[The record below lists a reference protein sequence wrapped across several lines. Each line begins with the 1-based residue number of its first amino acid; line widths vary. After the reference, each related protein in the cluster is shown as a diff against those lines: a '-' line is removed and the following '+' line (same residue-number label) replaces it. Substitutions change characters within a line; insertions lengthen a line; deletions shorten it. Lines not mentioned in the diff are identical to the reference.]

1 MLYCPFEFQQFLKSS
16 ARAGSGG
23 GMVKKLLVCGLGI
36 ALGGC
41 YQPMKPSDGHL
52 RDQPGPPA
60 ASIPPLVQAVPAPPK
75 PKPTVR
81 PETYSVV
88 VNQVSARELLFA
100 LARDAKVNVDIHPG
114 ITGAVT
120 LNAIDQTLPQLLSRI
135 SKQVDMRYEL
145 DGPNLVVMPDSPYL
159 RIYKIDYVN
168 MQRSTTGQV
177 TVAGNIA
184 GGSSGG
190 GAGGGASGGG
200 GGGSNTSTVS
210 VRNESSNKFWETLVK
225 NVEEILRE
233 TDRVLPGGP
242 GPSPAVPAQP
252 PAGAA
257 PGAAGAAAAP
267 VAAGPNITFREA
279 ASVIANA
286 EAGILTLRATSRQ
299 HEKIQEFLDYVL
311 LNARRQVLIEAT
323 VVEVQLSNSYQQGIN
338 WEIFNRPGTAPGIT
352 GGMFPSG
359 QVIGSPTGSIL
370 TLRYNSTTFAMTVR
384 LLEQFG
390 TVRVVSSPRISVIN
404 NQTAVLKVVQNLV
417 YFTTSAQ
424 QSQGTTGGTLATF
437 TSTPNSVAVGFVM
450 NVTPQ
455 ISANDVVLLNV
466 KPTISSTIG
475 TGVQDPNPALA
486 NPCGTAT
493 SPLGTC
499 GIGPIVSLIPQIATR
514 ELESVI
520 KVASGDIAVMGGLI
534 QDEVRN
540 AEDTIPGVNRV
551 PVLGDV
557 FSNKNLQNSKTEL
570 VVFIRPVVIKDA
582 SLDGDYR
589 GYRVFVPGDD
599 FLSQPNPG
607 RRLCDF
613 RIDPGCPR

>member
-1 MLYCPFEFQQFLKSS
+1 
-16 ARAGSGG
+16 
-23 GMVKKLLVCGLGI
+23 MVKKLLVCGLGI

-41 YQPMKPSDGHL
+41 VQPMKPSDGHL
-52 RDQPGPPA
+52 REQPRPPA
-60 ASIPPLVQAVPAPPK
+60 ASIPAPVQALPLPPK
-75 PKPTVR
+75 PKPSVR

-88 VNQVSARELLFA
+88 VNQVNVRELLFA

-114 ITGAVT
+114 ITGTVT
-120 LNAIDQTLPQLLSRI
+120 LNAIDQTLPQLLNRI

-168 MQRSTTGQV
+168 MQRSTTGQL

-184 GGSSGG
+184 GSSAAGSA
-190 GAGGGASGGG
+190 GAGGTGGG
-200 GGGSNTSTVS
+200 SAGGGSNTSTVS

-233 TDRVLPGGP
+233 TDKVLPA
-242 GPSPAVPAQP
+242 SPAGAAPAGVTP
-252 PAGAA
+252 GAPAPGAPAPGGAA
-257 PGAAGAAAAP
+257 PGAAAVP
-267 VAAGPNITFREA
+267 SITFREA

-311 LNARRQVLIEAT
+311 MNARRQVLIEAT

-338 WEIFNRPGTAPGIT
+338 WEIFNNPPPGGIT
-352 GGMFPSG
+352 GGMFPTPGSLA
-359 QVIGSPTGSIL
+359 GSPTGSIL
-370 TLRYNSTTFAMTVR
+370 TLRYNSNTFALTLR

-424 QSQGTTGGTLATF
+424 QSQATTGGTLATF

-455 ISANDVVLLNV
+455 ISGNDVVLLNV
-466 KPTISSTIG
+466 KPTISTTIG

-486 NPCGTAT
+486 NPCGTGVAVCT
-493 SPLGTC
+493 IS
-499 GIGPIVSLIPQIATR
+499 PIVSLIPQIATR

-534 QDEVRN
+534 QDQVN
-540 AEDTIPGVNRV
+540 NTEDTVPGVNRV
-551 PVLGDV
+551 PGLGDV
-557 FSNKNLQNSKTEL
+557 LANKNLQNTKTEL
-570 VVFIRPVVIKDA
+570 VVFIRPVVIRDA

-599 FLSQPNPG
+599 FLSQPHPA
-607 RRLCDF
+607 RRFCDF

>member
-1 MLYCPFEFQQFLKSS
+1 
-16 ARAGSGG
+16 
-23 GMVKKLLVCGLGI
+23 MVKKLLVCALGI

-41 YQPMKPSDGHL
+41 FQPMKPSEGHL
-52 RDQPGPPA
+52 KDRPVPPA
-60 ASIPPLVQAVPAPPK
+60 ASIPPPVQAFPAPPK

-88 VNQVSARELLFA
+88 VNQVNVRELLFA
-100 LARDAKVNVDIHPG
+100 LARDAKVNVDIYPG
-114 ITGAVT
+114 ITGSVT

-135 SKQVDMRYEL
+135 GKQVDMRYEL

-200 GGGSNTSTVS
+200 GGGSNTSTIS

-233 TDRVLPGGP
+233 TDKVLPGGS
-242 GPSPAVPAQP
+242 GGVSPAPAPPAAPGQP

-257 PGAAGAAAAP
+257 PGAAGAP
-267 VAAGPNITFREA
+267 VAAAPNITFREA

-299 HEKIQEFLDYVL
+299 HERIQEFLDYVL

-323 VVEVQLSNSYQQGIN
+323 VVEVALNNSYQQGIN

-352 GGMFPSG
+352 GGMFPQG
-359 QVIGSPTGSIL
+359 QLIGSPTGSIL
-370 TLRYNSTTFAMTVR
+370 TMRYNSTTFALTVR

-437 TSTPNSVAVGFVM
+437 TTTPNSVAVGFVM

-475 TGVQDPNPALA
+475 TGKQDPNPALA
-486 NPCGTAT
+486 NPCGTGVAICT
-493 SPLGTC
+493 IPS
-499 GIGPIVSLIPQIATR
+499 IVSLIPEIATR

-520 KVASGDIAVMGGLI
+520 KVSSGDIAVMGGLI

-551 PVLGDV
+551 PILGDV

>member
-1 MLYCPFEFQQFLKSS
+1 MI
-16 ARAGSGG
+16 
-23 GMVKKLLVCGLGI
+23 KKLLVCGLGI

-60 ASIPPLVQAVPAPPK
+60 ASIPPPVQAIPTPPK
-75 PKPTVR
+75 PRPTVR

-88 VNQVSARELLFA
+88 VNQVNVRELLFA

-114 ITGAVT
+114 IIGSVT
-120 LNAIDQTLPQLLSRI
+120 LNAIDQTLPQLLNRI
-135 SKQVDMRYEL
+135 SKQVDMRYEI

-168 MQRSTTGQV
+168 MQRSTSGQV
-177 TVAGNIA
+177 SVAGNIA

-190 GAGGGASGGG
+190 GASGGASGGGGG

-210 VRNESSNKFWETLVK
+210 VRNETSNKFWETLVK

-233 TDRVLPGGP
+233 TDKVLPGGP
-242 GPSPAVPAQP
+242 GPAPAAPAQP

-257 PGAAGAAAAP
+257 PGAPGAAAAP
-267 VAAGPNITFREA
+267 VAAGANITFREA
-279 ASVIANA
+279 ASVIANP

-323 VVEVQLSNSYQQGIN
+323 VVEVQLSNNYQQGIN

-352 GGMFPSG
+352 GGMFPQG

-370 TLRYNSTTFAMTVR
+370 TLRYNSTTFALTIR

-404 NQTAVLKVVQNLV
+404 NQTAILKVVDNLV
-417 YFTTSAQ
+417 YFTISSST
-424 QSQGTTGGTLATF
+424 SQGTQGSTLATF
-437 TSTPNSVAVGFVM
+437 TTIANSVAVGFVM

-455 ISANDVVLLNV
+455 ISGNDVVLLNV
-466 KPTISSTIG
+466 KPTISKVLSF
-475 TGVQDPNPALA
+475 VNDPNPALA
-486 NPCGTAT
+486 NPCGSAT
-493 SPLGTC
+493 SLAGTC
-499 GIGPIVSLIPQIATR
+499 GIPPIISQIPQISTR

-520 KVASGDIAVMGGLI
+520 KVANGDVAVMGGLI
-534 QDEVRN
+534 QDSVTN
-540 AEDTIPGVNRV
+540 AEDTIPGINRI
-551 PVLGDV
+551 PYLGDALA
-557 FSNKNLQNSKTEL
+557 NRNLQNTKTEL
-570 VVFIRPVVIKDA
+570 VVFLRPVVIRDA

-599 FLSQPNPG
+599 FMSQPHPG